1 MYALVAPCIDSSER
15 VSICWV
21 QEKEERLKERLH
33 EMAEYQSNDFSFK
46 VAHDLLIH
54 TPVNQIIT
62 NVCSILMYV
71 WCILQDSDLERA
83 LRKQEDK
90 SSGAALQ
97 RWRWFYVALI
107 GITVALLSMVVNLG
121 IAGLNSLKI
130 KTTERIITDSGGTV
144 HQTIACPRPR
154 DSLADFPI

>member
-1 MYALVAPCIDSSER
+1 M
-15 VSICWV
+15 
-21 QEKEERLKERLH
+21 
-33 EMAEYQSNDFSFK
+33 
-46 VAHDLLIH
+46 
-54 TPVNQIIT
+54 
-62 NVCSILMYV
+62 
-71 WCILQDSDLERA
+71 ERA

-130 KTTERIITDSGGTV
+130 KTTERIVTNSGRTV
-144 HQTIACPRPR
+144 HQTIAYQKSMH
-154 DSLADFPI
+154 SLAISSCFCRKRSCCSMNARLDSSCIAIPTAGSHANACTADPSSGCWISSGDGISAS

>member
-1 MYALVAPCIDSSER
+1 MCGV
-15 VSICWV
+15 
-21 QEKEERLKERLH
+21 
-33 EMAEYQSNDFSFK
+33 
-46 VAHDLLIH
+46 
-54 TPVNQIIT
+54 
-62 NVCSILMYV
+62 
-71 WCILQDSDLERA
+71 ILQDSDLERA

-130 KTTERIITDSGGTV
+130 KTTERIVTNSGGTV
-144 HQTIACPRPR
+144 HQTIAHQRLMH
-154 DSLADFPI
+154 SLAISPCLCRKRSCCSTNAPLDSSCIAIPTAGSHASACIADPSSDCWFSSGDGRSAT